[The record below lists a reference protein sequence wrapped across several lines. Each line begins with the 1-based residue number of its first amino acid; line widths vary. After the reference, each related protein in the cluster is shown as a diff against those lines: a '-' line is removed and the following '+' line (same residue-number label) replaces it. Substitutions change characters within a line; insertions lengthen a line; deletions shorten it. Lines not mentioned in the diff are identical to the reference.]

1 MRLPFDPRLPQDDSL
16 ASLKRQLYSLFRDIA
31 QQVNALSDGSI
42 VAIDNSLTTAPTS
55 GTWKQ
60 GDFVRNSAPVEAGA
74 ASSKYVIT
82 GWIRVTDGD
91 TNVLNTDWLACR
103 SLTGN

>member
-16 ASLKRQLYSLFRDIA
+16 PSLKRQLYSLFRDIA

-42 VAIDNSLTTAPTS
+42 VAIDNSVTTAPTS

-91 TNVLNTDWLACR
+91 NNVLNTDWLACR

>member
-1 MRLPFDPRLPQDDSL
+1 MRLPFDPRLPNEDGVP
-16 ASLKRQLYSLFRDIA
+16 ALKRQLYALFRDIA
-31 QQVNALSDGSI
+31 QQVNALAEGSI
-42 VAIDNSLTTAPTS
+42 VAIDNSRAAAPTS
-55 GTWKQ
+55 GAWQQ
-60 GDFVRNSAPVEAGA
+60 GDFIRNSAPVEAGA